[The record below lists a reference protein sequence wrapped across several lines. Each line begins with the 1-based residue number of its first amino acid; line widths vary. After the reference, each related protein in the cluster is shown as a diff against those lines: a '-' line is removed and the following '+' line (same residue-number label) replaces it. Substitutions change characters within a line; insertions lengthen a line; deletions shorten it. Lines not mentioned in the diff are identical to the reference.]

1 MNTTRKVTIQ
11 ISKEKAELMKQLG
24 ISPQD
29 VFCRGFEE
37 YLRQKYR
44 EFNLLDDD
52 EDEEEDEL
60 EYIDV
65 DIASKSIKEIE
76 EFMINDNDIANN

>member
-1 MNTTRKVTIQ
+1 MNTTKRITIQ
-11 ISKEKAELMKQLG
+11 ISKEKMELMKQLG
-24 ISPQD
+24 LSPQD
-29 VFCRGFEE
+29 VFKKGFEE

-52 EDEEEDEL
+52 DDDDEDDV

-65 DIASKSIKEIE
+65 SIVSKSFKEIE
-76 EFMINDNDIANN
+76 DAMINDNDIANN

>member
-1 MNTTRKVTIQ
+1 MNTTKKITIQ
-11 ISKEKAELMKQLG
+11 ISKEKMELLKQMGL
-24 ISPQD
+24 SPQD
-29 VFCRGFEE
+29 VFVRGLQE

-44 EFNLLDDD
+44 EFNLLEDDDDDD
-52 EDEEEDEL
+52 EF

-65 DIASKSIKEIE
+65 SIVTKGIKEIE